1 MNTKRNLTT
10 EPVQTVHIG
19 FRVPEDL
26 AENFERVASENERT
40 VSAEL
45 RHLMRQHI
53 EQVEA
58 AA

>member
-1 MNTKRNLTT
+1 MNTKRNIAP
-10 EPVQTVHIG
+10 EPTQTVHIG

-26 AENFERVASENERT
+26 AENFERVAADNERT

-45 RHLMRQHI
+45 RHLMRQRV
-53 EQVEA
+53 EASEA